1 MEKVGE
7 SKDNRDPGMQGWRGG
22 DAERLCRDA
31 EQIPIISTTPELGRA
46 THPMR
51 DRKHRPC

>member
-7 SKDNRDPGMQGWRGG
+7 SKDNRDPGMEGWRVR
-22 DAERLCRDA
+22 DAERLSRDA
-31 EQIPIISTTPELGRA
+31 EQIPIISTLPELGRA

-51 DRKHRPC
+51 DGKHSC

>member
-7 SKDNRDPGMQGWRGG
+7 SKDNRDPGMEGWRVR
-22 DAERLCRDA
+22 DAERLSRDA
-31 EQIPIISTTPELGRA
+31 EQIPIISTLPELGRA

-51 DRKHRPC
+51 DRKHSC